1 MSCPPPLN
9 EPLPEPFFLSDAQ
22 LQACIHCGLCL
33 PVCPTYEA
41 TGSEAESPRGR
52 VYLMKGWHEGSL
64 DAKAIEPHIDQCL
77 GCMACQTSCPSGI
90 DYNALLH
97 QTRVALAQQ
106 PTSWRYRL
114 KHGVKSFAVAEV
126 LAKPERLKLATQ
138 LLRLYQRLGLPQ
150 WINKT
155 RVLGILSKTLQQQH
169 ALMPDLLTN
178 TAPPLAGQEIF
189 EPPHATP
196 ITPTV
201 LLWAGCLMN
210 AWFARIHWATIRVL
224 VAQGYRV
231 ITVPA
236 GCCGALVHH
245 SGDTKTAQTLG
256 NQSLQSIESTLIQAG
271 LTWKSIKAVVVNAAG
286 CGSTVQGYGAFVK
299 ETPEGFSA
307 KVLDPLALLAQ
318 QPLEL
323 STWIPPTEPLRV
335 TYHAAC
341 HLHHAQGVTT
351 AHTQVM
357 GNLPNVEWIP
367 LAGYD
372 QCCGSA
378 GVFNVEHPQLAHDIL
393 LPKIEA
399 LRATGASVLLNSN
412 PGCLMQW
419 QSGCR
424 EAGLAI
430 EILHPLEFLARG
442 YPPLPEE
449 PPETQRGICWTSSLH

>member
-1 MSCPPPLN
+1 
-9 EPLPEPFFLSDAQ
+9 
-22 LQACIHCGLCL
+22 
-33 PVCPTYEA
+33 
-41 TGSEAESPRGR
+41 
-52 VYLMKGWHEGSL
+52 MKGWHEGSL
-64 DAKAIEPHIDQCL
+64 DTKAIKPHIDQCL
-77 GCMACQTSCPSGI
+77 GCMACQTSCPSGLN
-90 DYNALLH
+90 YNDLLH
-97 QTRVALAQQ
+97 QTRAALAQQ
-106 PTSWRYRL
+106 PTSWQSRL

-169 ALMPDLLTN
+169 ALMPDLLTQG
-178 TAPPLAGQEIF
+178 TPPLGGHEVF
-189 EPPHATP
+189 EPANATP
-196 ITPTV
+196 ATPTL
-201 LLWAGCLMN
+201 LLWTGCLMN

-245 SGDTKTAQTLG
+245 SGDVKTAKALG
-256 NQSLQSIESTLIQAG
+256 NQSLQAIEGTLVQAG
-271 LTWKSIKAVVVNAAG
+271 LSWNSITAVVVNAAG
-286 CGSTVQGYGAFVK
+286 CGSTSQEYKAFVDG
-299 ETPEGFSA
+299 TPNDFSA

-318 QPLEL
+318 QPLDL
-323 STWIPPTEPLRV
+323 SMWKPPTEPLQV

-341 HLHHAQGVTT
+341 HLHHAQKVTT

-357 GNLPNVEWIP
+357 GDLPHVEWVP

-393 LPKIEA
+393 SPKIEA
-399 LRATGASVLLNSN
+399 LKATGASVLINSN

-419 QSGCR
+419 QAGCN
-424 EAGLAI
+424 EAGLTL
-430 EILHPLEFLARG
+430 EILHPMEFLAKG
-442 YPPLPEE
+442 YPPLPQE
-449 PPETQRGICWTSSLH
+449 PVNTNNMFTFV